1 MLLDSVTRHWL
12 KENTGGVVLIQ
23 IRDHRGQGSFCNFTR
38 PSGPSAVLLGSFDFL
53 MSPPAGY
60 MMSRYST
67 SSFRNDEQIVSLRQ
81 SFEQDLGCDPEFF
94 KSVIFEFDNEA
105 DVALSWQLTEEEIR
119 SLHGSIGEDQNM
131 GKLKVLCDWWKADR
145 GTCGRPPSGKP
156 AVSPAL
162 QGPTTLVRDSVPCS
176 RAERSGICRRCSHAV
191 TPRQRPASSGPRRA
205 GTDEQRRANPGGE

>member
-1 MLLDSVTRHWL
+1 M
-12 KENTGGVVLIQ
+12 LIQ

-38 PSGPSAVLLGSFDFL
+38 PSGPGAVLLGSFDFL

-119 SLHGSIGEDQNM
+119 SLHGSIGRTRTWASSRCCAI
-131 GKLKVLCDWWKADR
+131 G
-145 GTCGRPPSGKP
+145 GRPTGARVVARQVGSRPSLPRCGP
-156 AVSPAL
+156 PRPVGAVSPAP
-162 QGPTTLVRDSVPCS
+162 GPNGPEFVEDAR
-176 RAERSGICRRCSHAV
+176 
-191 TPRQRPASSGPRRA
+191 TP
-205 GTDEQRRANPGGE
+205 